1 MTYAPAV
8 MTVAETAKLLRVAPA
23 TVYRQITHGTFPAPV
38 IKTGGR
44 ITVPTKPLLDL
55 LGLDDLPAT
64 TPAEKKQC

>member
-8 MTVAETAKLLRVAPA
+8 LTVAEAAGLLKIAPA
-23 TVYRQITHGTFPAPV
+23 TAYRHISQGSFPTPV

-55 LGLDDLPAT
+55 LGLDDLPNNPKGAAT
-64 TPAEKKQC
+64 C